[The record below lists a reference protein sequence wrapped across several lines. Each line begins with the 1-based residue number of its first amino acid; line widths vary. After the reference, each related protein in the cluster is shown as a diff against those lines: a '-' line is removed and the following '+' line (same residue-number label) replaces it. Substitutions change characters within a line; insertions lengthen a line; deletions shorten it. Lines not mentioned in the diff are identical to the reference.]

1 MRPAIRSH
9 RVVRLMA
16 ACSSVWFPPASALPG
31 AGSAAVGGA
40 DKQALPAALN
50 LSDEEFFAEKVSPTL
65 TAALLDSRFVGVA
78 LRAPGRVDVRRR
90 STLPLLIASRFDGAR
105 DWELPFHDHAWLVG
119 VDRRSGKVSLASAF
133 GGAKTPAPV
142 SRQEKPSGDE
152 LRSHGA
158 QVNLVDGRSR
168 LGVPWQP
175 GCWSLNLVYHDW
187 MANPVVIRLEK
198 ADDGPANGPANGP
211 TDGPTNGQN
220 SEACAPPSTAKTQIS
235 FRRRRSPD
243 GAVRVSGRY
252 TVPVDALGEDRTA
265 LPVSLLIVTRDGA
278 SPERADWRIP
288 VKVRPGTNHVSGVI
302 DHALPAVG
310 KPARGAV
317 AYLVVA
323 GQVHG
328 PRPWTTTYNDMR

>member
-1 MRPAIRSH
+1 MRPALRSH

-16 ACSSVWFPPASALPG
+16 ACSWVWFPPASALPG
-31 AGSAAVGGA
+31 AGSAAAGGA

-50 LSDEEFFAEKVSPTL
+50 LSDEEFFVEKLSPTL

-78 LRAPGRVDVRRR
+78 LRAPGRVDVGRR

-105 DWELPFHDHAWLVG
+105 DWELPFHDLGWLVG
-119 VDRRSGKVSLASAF
+119 IDRRSGKVSLASAF

-142 SRQEKPSGDE
+142 SRGEKPSGDE

-168 LGVPWQP
+168 LGIPWQP

-187 MANPVVIRLEK
+187 MSNPVVVRLEK
-198 ADDGPANGPANGP
+198 AHEGPKDGPK
-211 TDGPTNGQN
+211 DGPTNAQD
-220 SEACAPPSTAKTQIS
+220 SEACPPPPSTAKTQVS
-235 FRRRRSPD
+235 FRRQRSPD

-265 LPVSLLIVTRDGA
+265 LPVSLLIVSRDGA

-288 VKVRPGTNHVSGVI
+288 VKVRPGTRQISGAI

-328 PRPWTTTYNDMR
+328 PRPWTTPYNDMR

>member
-1 MRPAIRSH
+1 MPAAIRCH
-9 RVVRLMA
+9 RAVRLMA
-16 ACSSVWFPPASALPG
+16 ACSWVWFPPGSALPG
-31 AGSAAVGGA
+31 ASSAAADGA

-50 LSDEEFFAEKVSPTL
+50 LSDEEFFADKVSPTL
-65 TAALLDSRFVGVA
+65 TAQLLDSRFVGVA
-78 LRAPGRVDVRRR
+78 LRAPGRVDVGRR

-105 DWELPFHDHAWLVG
+105 DWELPFHDLGWLVG
-119 VDRRSGKVSLASAF
+119 IDRRSGKVSLASAF
-133 GGAKTPAPV
+133 GGAKTPVPV
-142 SRQEKPSGDE
+142 SRGEKPSGDE

-168 LGVPWQP
+168 LGIPWQP

-187 MANPVVIRLEK
+187 MSNPVVVRLES
-198 ADDGPANGPANGP
+198 AQQE
-211 TDGPTNGQN
+211 PTNGN
-220 SEACAPPSTAKTQIS
+220 GGGACPPPSSAKTQVS
-235 FRRRRSPD
+235 FRRERSPD
-243 GAVRVSGRY
+243 GGVRVSGRY

-265 LPVSLLIVTRDGA
+265 LPVSLLVVTREGA

-288 VKVRPGTNHVSGVI
+288 VKVRPGTRQISGAI
-302 DHALPAVG
+302 DHVLPAVG
-310 KPARGAV
+310 KPAHGAV